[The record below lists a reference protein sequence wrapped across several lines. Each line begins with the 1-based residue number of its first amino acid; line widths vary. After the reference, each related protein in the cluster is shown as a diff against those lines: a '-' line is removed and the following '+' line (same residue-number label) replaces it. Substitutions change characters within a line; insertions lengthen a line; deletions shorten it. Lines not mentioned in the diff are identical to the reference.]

1 MASASRIDVHQHLL
15 PPEFLA
21 ALGRHGMSA
30 WAPAAWSA
38 ESALSMMD
46 EHEIATGVL
55 SLSTPGPHLGDDAEA
70 RQLAR
75 QINERLAELGQ
86 RPA

>member
-1 MASASRIDVHQHLL
+1 MGGERNMTSASRIDVHQHLL

-21 ALGRHGMSA
+21 ALDRHGMSA

-38 ESALSMMD
+38 KSALSMMD
-46 EHEIATGVL
+46 EQEIATGVL

-75 QINERLAELGQ
+75 R
-86 RPA
+86 